1 MKNFQTWLTLF
12 AFVGAAS
19 VHAQGLMGGGVPPPP
34 VQCISDAEWT
44 RARHSVNDYE
54 RAAAPALLAVPEKF
68 TFYPMGARLYRD
80 VFTTNF
86 NDLLPG
92 PGIRDFDCTEYTYNG
107 HNATDTGL
115 RTFGEQA
122 IGVPVFAALNGT
134 VIATHDGEEDM
145 HTACGGTANSVIID
159 HGGGRKCY
167 YWHLRKNS
175 VLVSPGQIVKA
186 GEQIGL
192 VASSGCSSGPH
203 LHFGTFDNGQ
213 LIEPYAGPCRPG
225 ESEWVSQTPIERG
238 LYARDLNLTNVDIA
252 AYPGLPFDMPR
263 SGTFVQGSEVVRFW
277 VNLINQPADSTWR
290 VRYQRPD
297 ATLAL
302 DSGSVA
308 FGNAFA
314 RSAWWWWAYTVNLN
328 AIGTWHMVLDING
341 STLVDAP
348 FDVVASA
355 EEIVNRAPYPI
366 GVELWPRTPRATS
379 VVICNVLTDLVVDD
393 PDYDIVRY
401 HYVWKRNGN
410 VVRDVTTAGHAD
422 VFPRDTA
429 SNGSVLSCEVTATDG
444 TDSAPTVVD
453 SVRIGWIPD
462 SPQRKP

>member
-1 MKNFQTWLTLF
+1 MIHFETWLALFTLVS
-12 AFVGAAS
+12 AGSA
-19 VHAQGLMGGGVPPPP
+19 HAQGLMGGGGLPPP

-44 RARHSVNDYE
+44 RALQLVNDYE
-54 RAAAPALLAVPEKF
+54 RRTASTLLAAPEKF
-68 TFYPMGARLYRD
+68 TFYPVGGRLYRD
-80 VFTTNF
+80 LFTMNF

-92 PGIRDFDCTEYTYNG
+92 PGIRDWDCTDYTYNG

-122 IGVPVFAALNGT
+122 IGVPVFAALNGI
-134 VIATHDGEEDM
+134 VIATHDGEDDM
-145 HTACGGTANSVIID
+145 HTSCSGTANSVIID

-175 VLVSPGQIVKA
+175 VQVSPGQVVKA

-192 VASSGCSSGPH
+192 VASSGCSTGPH
-203 LHFGTFDNGQ
+203 LHFGTYDNNQ
-213 LIEPYAGPCRPG
+213 AIEPYAGPCRPG
-225 ESEWVSQTPIERG
+225 ESDWVSQTPIERG
-238 LYARDLNLTNVDIA
+238 LYVGDLNLTNVDLA
-252 AYPGLPFDMPR
+252 GYPPPPFDIPR
-263 SGTFVQGSEVVRFW
+263 AGTFVQGSQIVRFLASLH
-277 VNLINQPADSTWR
+277 NLPAGITWR
-290 VRYQRPD
+290 VRFQRPD
-297 ATLAL
+297 ATIAL
-302 DSGSVA
+302 DSGTVTSQNP
-308 FGNAFA
+308 FF
-314 RSAWWWWAYTVNLN
+314 RWMWLWWAYPVNLD
-328 AIGTWHMVLDING
+328 AIGTWHVLLDIKG

-366 GVELWPRTPRATS
+366 GIELWPRTPRSTN
-379 VVICNVLTDLVVDD
+379 VVICRVLTDLVVDD

-401 HYVWKRNGN
+401 RYVWKLNGN

-429 SNGSVLSCEVTATDG
+429 PNGSMLSCEVTATDG

-453 SVRIGWIPD
+453 SVRIGWMPEGA
-462 SPQRKP
+462 QQKP